1 MKAAAV
7 RRLAET
13 KTALELEASA
23 EALMTREEDL
33 LDIEGDDTGEKLT
46 HCMLAL
52 RVRARMEQGEL
63 LKDAFRAEMAAV
75 RAVLENEE

>member
-1 MKAAAV
+1 MKAAV
-7 RRLAET
+7 IRRLAET
-13 KTALELEASA
+13 KTALELEAGA
-23 EALMTREEDL
+23 EALMTREVDL

-63 LKDAFRAEMAAV
+63 LKDAFRAEMAGV
-75 RAVLENEE
+75 RSVLGNDG